1 MRRPPPRQIHRN
13 VKHFLRRGNSVD
25 DAILQR
31 LFSRPAMG
39 LEQHLAGDAAA
50 ELESREGADAV
61 EVEAQLDGR
70 HADEAAVGVH
80 DAVVVAEG
88 EGAGAAKGVAG

>member
-1 MRRPPPRQIHRN
+1 
-13 VKHFLRRGNSVD
+13 
-25 DAILQR
+25 
-31 LFSRPAMG
+31 MG

-50 ELESREGADAV
+50 ELEAGQGADAV

-88 EGAGAAKGVAG
+88 EGAGAAEGVAGQEGDGRVGEVEDCLKHLSGFAWG